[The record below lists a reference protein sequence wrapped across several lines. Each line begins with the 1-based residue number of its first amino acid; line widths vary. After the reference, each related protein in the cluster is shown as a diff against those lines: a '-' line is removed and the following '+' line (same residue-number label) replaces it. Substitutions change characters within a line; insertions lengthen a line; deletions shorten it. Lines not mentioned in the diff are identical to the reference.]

1 LLGEFKKHEWAQA
14 QQMMKDPNKFKERL
28 EKYEK
33 EKITPK
39 MLEMIEPIKKQ
50 DFFNYTSMKGKSSA
64 AANLCKWVLAVL
76 KYFSIYTRVKPLQD
90 AAAEASA

>member
-1 LLGEFKKHEWAQA
+1 MIAAKEAVAGLENKAIGELKGFPSPPAGCNDVTKAIQILLGEFKKHDWGSA

-39 MLEMIEPIKKQ
+39 MLELLDP
-50 DFFNYTSMKGKSSA
+50 
-64 AANLCKWVLAVL
+64 V
-76 KYFSIYTRVKPLQD
+76 VK
-90 AAAEASA
+90 